1 MKNLKFYI
9 YAFGTLLSL
18 GIQQKIQ
25 AQDEVI
31 PLWNQAI
38 PNSINTSEYQEKD
51 TYKED
56 VLQSSSAVSIPTL
69 AVYLPKKGDSNGNAV
84 LIFPGGGYS
93 HLSMNKEGKKV
104 AEWLNSIGIT
114 AFVLKYRLPSDKIM
128 TDKTI
133 GPLQDAQEAV
143 RVLRR
148 NSKKWNLKEN
158 AIGIIGFSA
167 GGHLATTLA
176 TRYSEKVYQATDS
189 ISARPDFTLLLY
201 PVISMNN
208 EITHKGSREKLIGS
222 TPSLELVEKFS
233 NELHVNST
241 TPPAFLV
248 HASDDASVPFE
259 NSLNYYLALKKN
271 AVSAEMHVYEK
282 GGHGFGLGVKE
293 TSLYWTTDCQNW
305 LKAHNYLTP

>member
-56 VLQSSSAVSIPTL
+56 VLQRSSMVSVPTL
-69 AVYLPKKGDSNGNAV
+69 AVYPPKKGTSNGSAV
-84 LIFPGGGYS
+84 LIFPGGGYL
-93 HLSMNKEGKKV
+93 HLSMDKEGKKV
-104 AEWLNSIGIT
+104 AEWLNSMGIT

-148 NSKKWNLKEN
+148 NCKKWNLKEN

-189 ISARPDFTLLLY
+189 VSARPDFTLLLY

-248 HASDDASVPFE
+248 HASDDASVPVE

-293 TSLYWTTDCQNW
+293 TSLYWTLDCQNW
-305 LKAHNYLTP
+305 LKTHNYLTP

>member
-9 YAFGTLLSL
+9 YAFGALLSF

-38 PNSINTSEYQEKD
+38 PSSISASEYKEKD

-56 VLQSSSAVSIPTL
+56 VLQRSSMVSDPTL
-69 AVYLPKKGDSNGNAV
+69 AVYQPKKGTSNGSAV

-93 HLSMNKEGKKV
+93 HLSMDKEGKKV

-114 AFVLKYRLPSDKIM
+114 AFILKYRLPSDKIM

-148 NSKKWNLKEN
+148 NCKKWNLKEN

-189 ISARPDFTLLLY
+189 VSARPDFTLLLY

-248 HASDDASVPFE
+248 HASDDASVPVE